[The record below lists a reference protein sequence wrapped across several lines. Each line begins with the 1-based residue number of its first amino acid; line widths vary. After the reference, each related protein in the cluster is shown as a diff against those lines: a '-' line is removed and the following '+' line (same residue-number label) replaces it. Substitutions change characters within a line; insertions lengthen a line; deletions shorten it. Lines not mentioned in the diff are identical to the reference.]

1 MADLEEVFGELRKY
15 NMRLNPEKCT
25 FGVGGGKFLGFM
37 VTHRVIEANPNKYI
51 AILEMHNPTNIQEV
65 QRLNSTLASLS
76 RFLPKLAEK
85 VKPFYKL
92 FKKTEPFS
100 WDKTY
105 EQALLAFKK
114 TIVTSLV
121 LSQPRL
127 VAPLLL
133 YFSVADKAVSSA
145 FVQEEGKHHLPI
157 YFTNRMLHDI
167 KKRYQMIK
175 KVALA
180 LITSARQLRP
190 YFRSH
195 QVVVKMNYPIK

>member
-92 FKKTEPFS
+92 FKKTEPFT

-121 LSQPRL
+121 LSQPLLAFTISKHFNFICHETTLNQENRVEAENSAQNSFKFHNFPYSHTPIAFSSFRFVNHWIAVKRL
-127 VAPLLL
+127 LG
-133 YFSVADKAVSSA
+133 VSNTA
-145 FVQEEGKHHLPI
+145 I
-157 YFTNRMLHDI
+157 
-167 KKRYQMIK
+167 
-175 KVALA
+175 
-180 LITSARQLRP
+180 
-190 YFRSH
+190 
-195 QVVVKMNYPIK
+195 